1 MKLTFRD
8 LLFLDEMFTPKIIN
22 IIYWLILFF
31 MVISGLAIMFSGMT
45 FFSFIGGMLTIIM
58 GAVGARIWC
67 ELLIVI
73 FKIHENLRKLA
84 DK

>member
-8 LLFLDEMFTPKIIN
+8 LLFLDEMLTPKIIN

-31 MVISGLAIMFSGMT
+31 MVISGLAIMFTGMT

-67 ELLIVI
+67 EILIVI